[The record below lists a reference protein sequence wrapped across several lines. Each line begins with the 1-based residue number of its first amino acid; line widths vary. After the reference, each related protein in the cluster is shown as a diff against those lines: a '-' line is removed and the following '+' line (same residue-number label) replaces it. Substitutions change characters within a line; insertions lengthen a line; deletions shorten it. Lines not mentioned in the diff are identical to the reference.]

1 MQSINCFNSNIVV
14 VVVVIVEIL
23 AIRRKIM
30 RIKAI
35 KVKMK
40 LKFKINFSKVMDQDL
55 LETLKDLKGSLLIF
69 LERRIKRNL

>member
-1 MQSINCFNSNIVV
+1 
-14 VVVVIVEIL
+14 
-23 AIRRKIM
+23 M